1 MKFVVLGYYDPKKF
15 ESLPDSERNQM
26 FDDAFAYDD
35 ELRAAGHFLGGPAL
49 DPNIASTVRAKNGK
63 VTVTDGP
70 YAETK
75 EQIGGILFL
84 EARDLAHA
92 VELMSKHPAVKLGF
106 STFEIR
112 AEGDM
117 SEIQKASKKRR
128 AAKD

>member
-1 MKFVVLGYYDPKKF
+1 MKFIVLGYYDPKNLASFSDTK
-15 ESLPDSERNQM
+15 RNAL
-26 FDDAFAYDD
+26 FDECFAYDD
-35 ELRAAGHFLGGPAL
+35 SLRAAGHFLGGPAL
-49 DPNIASTVRAKNGK
+49 DPTTFKTVRGKNGK

-92 VELMSKHPAVKLGF
+92 AELMSNHPAVKHGF

-117 SEIQKASKKRR
+117 SEIREQSDKRR
-128 AAKD
+128 AEAK

>member
-15 ESLPDSERNQM
+15 EAMPENERNAL
-26 FDDAFAYDD
+26 FDECFDYDD
-35 ELRAAGHFLGGPAL
+35 VLRGGGHFTGGPAL
-49 DPNIASTVRAKNGK
+49 EPGTAKTVRGKNGK

-92 VELMSKHPAVKLGF
+92 GELMSKHPAVKHGV

-112 AEGDM
+112 PEGDM
-117 SEIQKASKKRR
+117 TQIRAQSEKRR
-128 AAKD
+128 KR